1 MTKKKA
7 KTTAKPP
14 APSATSAPPPGGTER
29 TMSDLMRLLGEQ
41 NFKNAE
47 EANQFM
53 HDLMQ
58 KTGGF
63 IPPRSAES
71 ALDKAQD
78 LIFQAWETRSR
89 AQRIKLARRAL
100 MISPDCVDAFNLL
113 AEDNAET
120 PAESCAFYE
129 AGMKAG
135 ERTLGKDF
143 FTQNEGHFWGLV
155 ETRPY
160 MRARF
165 GLAITLRR
173 LGRMDEAD
181 KNLRELLRLNPND
194 NQGVRYEL
202 ISLLNELGDTAAVD
216 QLMAQYEND
225 ASAEWQYAA
234 ALNAFRKHGASK
246 EAEDLLEKAIAC
258 NPHVPD
264 YLLMRKLMPSE
275 LPDYIQL
282 GAESEAIHC
291 VLDALPF
298 WGETPGALEWL
309 RKTIEKMPPKASGK

>member
-1 MTKKKA
+1 MSKKKA
-7 KTTAKPP
+7 KTTGKA
-14 APSATSAPPPGGTER
+14 AAPPQGGTER
-29 TMSDLMRLLGEQ
+29 VMSDLMRLLSEQ
-41 NFKNAE
+41 NFKNTE

-63 IPPRSAES
+63 IPPRASET

-100 MISPDCVDAFNLL
+100 TISPDCVDAFNLL

-143 FTQNEGHFWGLV
+143 FKQNQGHFWGLI

-165 GLAITLRR
+165 GLAVTLRR

-181 KNLRELLRLNPND
+181 KHLRELLRLNPND

-202 ISLLNELGDTAAVD
+202 ISLLSEIGDTAAVD
-216 QLMAQYEND
+216 KLMAQYEDD
-225 ASAEWQYAA
+225 ASAEWQYTA
-234 ALNAFRKHGASK
+234 ALNAFRKHGAGAK
-246 EAEDLLEKAIAC
+246 ADDLLAKAIAF
-258 NPHVPD
+258 NPHVPN
-264 YLLMRKLMPSE
+264 YLLMRKPMPPE
-275 LPDYIQL
+275 LPEYIEL
-282 GAESEAIHC
+282 GQESEAIHC
-291 VLDALPF
+291 ALDALPF

-309 RKTIEKMPPKASGK
+309 RKTVEKLPTSGE